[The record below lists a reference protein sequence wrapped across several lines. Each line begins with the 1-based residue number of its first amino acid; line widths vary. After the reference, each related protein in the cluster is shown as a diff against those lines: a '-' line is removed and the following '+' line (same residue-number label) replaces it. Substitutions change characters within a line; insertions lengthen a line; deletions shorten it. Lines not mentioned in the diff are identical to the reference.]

1 MANEQATSTGIHY
14 ISSCVVRPSSHNKE
28 AAREQGW
35 RQRQRLIH
43 LTPWDLRLLSIDY
56 IQKGILLPKPPTPVI
71 PGLISSLSL
80 VLDHFYPLAGRLAT
94 INHDITPPSL
104 SVAIECNDEG
114 VEFIHAA
121 APSITTADILTPRF
135 IPSITQSF
143 FPLNGAINHDGHSLP
158 LLAVRVTELADG
170 IFIGCAL
177 NHAVADGTS
186 FWHFLNSWSEIS
198 RTGCRVPQ
206 ISRPP
211 MLNRWFHDSCSPPIH
226 LPVYKREDF
235 IKIYPSS
242 QLSEAFFQFSA
253 QTIAKLKL
261 RANMEMNT
269 DRISSLQ
276 ALLALVWRSVLR
288 AQRLP
293 PNEKTSYRV
302 TVNYRPRLEP
312 PLPGGY
318 FGNTII
324 GVPTTAS
331 AGEVLHRGLGWAASL
346 LNQMVASQTNDI
358 IQNWLES
365 WSQNPTFLYFKE
377 TKLGTIVTGSSPR
390 FDVYGND
397 FGWGRPIAVRSGGSN
412 KVDGTI
418 SVFPG
423 SEEGS
428 MALDACLSSH
438 AMNLLLED
446 KEFME
451 NVT

>member
-1 MANEQATSTGIHY
+1 MANEQATSTKIHY

-28 AAREQGW
+28 AETKLAW
-35 RQRQRLIH
+35 RQRLIH
-43 LTPWDLRLLSIDY
+43 LTPWELRLLSVDY

-71 PGLISSLSL
+71 PRLISSLSL

-94 INHDITPPSL
+94 INHDTTPPSL

-114 VEFIHAA
+114 AQLIHAA
-121 APSITTADILTPRF
+121 ATDITTADILTPRF
-135 IPSITQSF
+135 IPGIIKSF

-158 LLAVRVTELADG
+158 LLAVQVTELVDG
-170 IFIGCAL
+170 VFVGCAL
-177 NHAVADGTS
+177 NHVVADGTS

-198 RTGCRVPQ
+198 RTGVPQ

-211 MLNRWFHDSCSPPIH
+211 ILNRWFHESCSPPIH

-242 QLSEAFFQFSA
+242 QLSEAFFRFPA

-261 RANMEMNT
+261 RANMEMST

-276 ALLALVWRSVLR
+276 ALLAFVWRSVLR
-288 AQRLP
+288 AQKLP
-293 PNEKTSYRV
+293 PSEKTTYRIA
-302 TVNYRPRLEP
+302 VNYRPRLDP

-318 FGNTII
+318 FGNTVM

-331 AGEVLHRGLGWAASL
+331 AGEVLDRGLGWAASL
-346 LNQMVASQTNDI
+346 LNQMVGSQSNNMI
-358 IQNWLES
+358 RNWLES
-365 WSQNPTFLYFKE
+365 WTRNPIFLYFKE
-377 TKLGTIVTGSSPR
+377 TRVGTVVTGSSPR

-428 MALDACLSSH
+428 MALDVCLSSQ
-438 AMNLLLED
+438 AMSVLLED

-451 NVT
+451 NVM